1 MSLVRITHRCAR
13 GDRCINRVRVDHDPG
28 CECRCHGQ
36 SALDA
41 ECDVE
46 GGCGSVQDPTA
57 PPKFEGGAIITPTG
71 LCEACAMRVLRSL
84 EELPLDYTE
93 LNLLLASGESGITSD
108 VIMGSKELQVPIRV
122 SIEALQASMVHETRA
137 WAIPL
142 AEKLGIGPR
151 RCAGVVGE
159 LRCSELEARRGSD
172 WSRPESPRQRPGRML
187 ERSVRMLTGAL
198 DTFLSLP
205 RQTYRHHSR
214 GTWIERDG
222 IEGALELMRMHE
234 LVRFAAGKTKL
245 IHQLPTPCPRCEHMS
260 LARHNGTDHVVC
272 ENCGVRWPED
282 QYKRLTLVLAEDYR
296 DIEIERTRKRL
307 ASCEQGSVGSAR
319 GGYEPPWLRMP
330 MVDFPE
336 GASA

>member
-1 MSLVRITHRCAR
+1 MSESRIPHRCAR
-13 GDRCINRVRVDHDPG
+13 GDRCINRVRVDHDPR

-84 EELPLDYTE
+84 EEFPLDYTE
-93 LNLLLASGESGITSD
+93 LSLLLASGESGITSD

-122 SIEALQASMVHETRA
+122 SIEALQASMVNELQV
-137 WAIPL
+137 WALPT
-142 AEKLGIGPR
+142 ARKLGI
-151 RCAGVVGE
+151 AWSASVG
-159 LRCSELEARRGSD
+159 LDC
-172 WSRPESPRQRPGRML
+172 RPGWILDRA
-187 ERSVRMLTGAL
+187 VRLLTRAL
-198 DTFLSLP
+198 DTFLALP
-205 RQTYRHHSR
+205 ERSYRYALDAEPV
-214 GTWIERDG
+214 TRDG
-222 IEGALELMRMHE
+222 IGGALELMRMHD

-245 IHQLPTPCPRCEHMS
+245 IHQLPTPCPRCEHMT

-296 DIEIERTRKRL
+296 DIEIERTRKHL

>member
-1 MSLVRITHRCAR
+1 VSLVRITHRCAR

-46 GGCGSVQDPTA
+46 GGCGSVGLDA
-57 PPKFEGGAIITPTG
+57 PKFEGGAIITPTG

-93 LNLLLASGESGITSD
+93 LSLLLASGESGITSD

-122 SIEALQASMVHETRA
+122 SIEALQASMVNETQV
-137 WAIPL
+137 WALPT
-142 AEKLGIGPR
+142 ARKLGI
-151 RCAGVVGE
+151 AWDANVG
-159 LRCSELEARRGSD
+159 LEC
-172 WSRPESPRQRPGRML
+172 RPGWVLDRA
-187 ERSVRMLTGAL
+187 VRLLARAL
-198 DTFLSLP
+198 DTFLALP
-205 RQTYRHHSR
+205 GRTYRYALDAEPV
-214 GTWIERDG
+214 TRDG
-222 IEGALELMRMHE
+222 IGGALELMRMHD

-245 IHQLPTPCPRCEHMS
+245 IHQLPSPCPRCEHMT
-260 LARHNGTDHVVC
+260 LVRHNGVEHVTC
-272 ENCGVRWPED
+272 ETCGVRWPEAD
-282 QYKRLTLVLAEDYR
+282 YQRLTLILAEDYR
-296 DIEIERTRKRL
+296 DVEIERTRKHL
-307 ASCEQGSVGSAR
+307 VSCEQGTVGSAR

>member
-1 MSLVRITHRCAR
+1 MSVVRLPHRCAR
-13 GDRCINRVRVDHDPG
+13 NDRCINRVRVDHDPR

-93 LNLLLASGESGITSD
+93 LSLLLASGESGITSD

-122 SIEALQASMVHETRA
+122 SIEGLQASMVHELQV
-137 WAIPL
+137 WALPT
-142 AEKLGIGPR
+142 ARKLGI
-151 RCAGVVGE
+151 AWDANVG
-159 LRCSELEARRGSD
+159 LDC
-172 WSRPESPRQRPGRML
+172 RPGWILDRA
-187 ERSVRMLTGAL
+187 VRLLTRAL
-198 DTFLSLP
+198 DTFLALP
-205 RQTYRHHSR
+205 ERSYRYALDAEPV
-214 GTWIERDG
+214 TRDG
-222 IEGALELMRMHE
+222 IGGALELMRMHD

-245 IHQLPTPCPRCEHMS
+245 IHELPTPCPRCEHMT

-296 DIEIERTRKRL
+296 DIEIERTRKHL

>member
-1 MSLVRITHRCAR
+1 VSESRIPHRCAR

-46 GGCGSVQDPTA
+46 GGCGSVGLDA
-57 PPKFEGGAIITPTG
+57 PKFEGGAIITPTG

-93 LNLLLASGESGITSD
+93 LSLLLASGESGITSD
-108 VIMGSKELQVPIRV
+108 VIMGSKELQVW
-122 SIEALQASMVHETRA
+122 ALPVAR
-137 WAIPL
+137 
-142 AEKLGIGPR
+142 KLGI
-151 RCAGVVGE
+151 AWDANVG
-159 LRCSELEARRGSD
+159 LEC
-172 WSRPESPRQRPGRML
+172 RPGWILDRA
-187 ERSVRMLTGAL
+187 VRLLTRAL
-198 DTFLSLP
+198 DTFLALP
-205 RQTYRHHSR
+205 ERTYRYALDAEPV
-214 GTWIERDG
+214 TRDG
-222 IEGALELMRMHE
+222 IGGALELTRMHD

-245 IHQLPTPCPRCEHMS
+245 IHELPTPCPRCEHMS

-296 DIEIERTRKRL
+296 DIEIERIRKHL